1 VDGVGFGVCT
11 PPPAKLVASRQ
22 PSQSIHA
29 HPVFPL
35 CLNCKCSFT
44 AVPRRTGRQ
53 AVAVAVASF
62 VRIEESL
69 VRRMIPILCF
79 HSCARNFAKNKP
91 ISNKPQVVRALLVQG
106 CSVRGS
112 HVHPSPKE
120 LELFRIA
127 NLDPPR

>member
-1 VDGVGFGVCT
+1 MDGVGFGVHPT
-11 PPPAKLVASRQ
+11 ASEAG
-22 PSQSIHA
+22 SQSA
-29 HPVFPL
+29 AFPVD
-35 CLNCKCSFT
+35 
-44 AVPRRTGRQ
+44 PRTPCFSTLFELQVQFYCRSKENRQ
-53 AVAVAVASF
+53 AVAVASF

>member
-1 VDGVGFGVCT
+1 MWMELVSVCT

-44 AVPRRTGRQ
+44 AVPRRM
-53 AVAVAVASF
+53 VAPF
-62 VRIEESL
+62 LRNEDPL